1 MQVDLSESGKW
12 EKPTAGDAG
21 GPWMEKGSSEKRDTL
36 RNENPGSPLKPL
48 QTPSHPPRRRGR
60 YQDWGSTQVNSM
72 KSEALAHDIH
82 ETSPYSSPP
91 KRCGSVSVSKAG
103 SGSAPPN
110 RKRLRLTSSQD
121 RRRPQK
127 RTASLGDNE
136 KVKVIESACSQS
148 QSAIHEIFVE
158 DERGYSRR
166 IVLTGSATDSKRDV
180 DHSMKAG
187 SSEEAKYFSV
197 YESQFSGENVDP
209 SHSGELGDLKEVA
222 RHHGHGVLRREAEV
236 DIPLE
241 NLEENL
247 ENSEDSPKENHDDKF
262 YNVLNLAIFQFL
274 RPEDVI
280 LVRQV
285 SMKWRKRLNN
295 TPLLLC
301 SVWETLPYDVFWAM
315 RKNELR
321 DPIPAG
327 SVGSLSPELNPA
339 MLHTLFK
346 WIIDLA
352 LDYRMSLQTVFCAC
366 VLVYRVLSKIRVSRR
381 YLQRLGMVAF
391 LLGAKIHE
399 RQPPL
404 VSECVEA
411 CAQLYPAE
419 DIRAT
424 EIFISKRL
432 SWSFHSPTVYTFVMH
447 LLDNPKFKVHPSCHC
462 LAVYLC
468 ELTLTDWELADV
480 VPSKLS
486 LVLVSLAQYT
496 YGLDYSQTI
505 LMSGYNRSHLADS
518 AQRMLKCW
526 NRYAPGSNERTV
538 LSELLRSR
546 YVSKEMGSVSL
557 IRPPPGFLDDFL
569 AGIEP
574 NSLDL

>member
-1 MQVDLSESGKW
+1 MQVDLSRGKKW
-12 EKPTAGDAG
+12 ERQTGDG
-21 GPWMEKGSSEKRDTL
+21 TSGLWVEKNSSAKQNSL
-36 RNENPGSPLKPL
+36 RNANPGSPLQSL
-48 QTPSHPPRRRGR
+48 QTPTHPPRRRGR
-60 YQDWGSTQVNSM
+60 SQEWVSASVNSP
-72 KSEALAHDIH
+72 SSQTSLPLSRH
-82 ETSPYSSPP
+82 ETSHYSSPP
-91 KRCGSVSVSKAG
+91 QRCGSAIVPKAVPG
-103 SGSAPPN
+103 SSPPN
-110 RKRLRLTSSQD
+110 RKRLRLMVSQD
-121 RRRPQK
+121 RIVSRHPQK
-127 RTASLGDNE
+127 RIASSSDSE
-136 KVKVIESACSQS
+136 YERVDIESTCSQT
-148 QSAIHEIFVE
+148 QRAVHEIYSE
-158 DERGYSRR
+158 DEHGHSRR
-166 IVLTGSATDSKRDV
+166 IVTAYDSKCGV
-180 DHSMKAG
+180 EVTEQG
-187 SSEEAKYFSV
+187 VTEELKTPA
-197 YESQFSGENVDP
+197 YESRCSGGDMNP
-209 SHSGELGDLKEVA
+209 SIPSQSTGPGDAKQLVLQ
-222 RHHGHGVLRREAEV
+222 HGHRELQRDPRREAEMEEIAEA
-236 DIPLE
+236 IP
-241 NLEENL
+241 EENP
-247 ENSEDSPKENHDDKF
+247 EDKF
-262 YNVLNLAIFQFL
+262 YNVLNLAVFQFL
-274 RPEDVI
+274 RPEDVM

-285 SMKWRKRLNN
+285 SWKWRKRLNN

-321 DPIPAG
+321 DPISAG

-411 CAQLYPAE
+411 CAQLYPSQ

-424 EIFISKRL
+424 EIFISKTL
-432 SWSFHSPTVYTFVMH
+432 GWSFHSPTVYTFVMH
-447 LLDNPKFKVHPSCHC
+447 LLDTPKFNIHPSCHC

-505 LMSGYNRSHLADS
+505 LMSGYNRSHLADF

-546 YVSKEMGSVSL
+546 YVSKDMGSVSL
-557 IRPPPGFLDDFL
+557 IRPPQGFLNDFL
-569 AGIEP
+569 
-574 NSLDL
+574 SRD